1 MNIAIGIV
9 LTLVFL
15 AAVSLEKIFAG
26 LPLKELRR
34 RARNKNDKKA
44 HAFYKLAAFG
54 RVAELFL
61 WLVAALSLAG
71 LALITF
77 QYSWWAGFLA
87 IMTATWLTWR
97 PLKRRDSRLVSLVVL
112 ITPLF
117 SYLISLLQ
125 PILTR
130 VPYRSKPHPP
140 SGLYEKDDLLDF
152 LKSQARQADNRISVQ
167 DLKTAHGA
175 LSYADKTVGQVMT
188 PRRKVK
194 WIAAND
200 PVGPMVMDE
209 LHKTGQSRFPVVKEV
224 SKSGN
229 PEVVGTLYLKDLL
242 EHLEDKGRLRD
253 IMHPGASFINES
265 NNLRTALDGFLKSG
279 QYLLVV
285 VNNFEET
292 VGILTFEAVLEQVL
306 GEKIVEDFENYGD
319 SRFVAQQTDG
329 QETQD

>member
-1 MNIAIGIV
+1 VNIAIGIV
-9 LTLVFL
+9 LALVFL
-15 AAVSLEKIFAG
+15 AAVSLEKILAG

-34 RARNKNDKKA
+34 RARNQNDKKA
-44 HAFYKLAAFG
+44 H
-54 RVAELFL
+54 ELFL
-61 WLVAALSLAG
+61 WLVGALSLAG

-77 QYSWWAGFLA
+77 HHSWWAGFLA
-87 IMTATWLTWR
+87 IMAATWLTWR

-117 SYLISLLQ
+117 SYMISLLQ

-229 PEVVGTLYLKDLL
+229 QEVVGTR
-242 EHLEDKGRLRD
+242 E
-253 IMHPGASFINES
+253 PAS
-265 NNLRTALDGFLKSG
+265 
-279 QYLLVV
+279 
-285 VNNFEET
+285 
-292 VGILTFEAVLEQVL
+292 LTNQAICERRST
-306 GEKIVEDFENYGD
+306 DF
-319 SRFVAQQTDG
+319 
-329 QETQD
+329 